1 MASSFTT
8 NFGIEKIGSGEQSG
22 AWGTTTNHN
31 LDLLDRIAS
40 FKAVGLTGTT
50 HTLTVREASP
60 DAGTENLQD
69 GMFRVIKFTGALG
82 ANNTVTVAPNTTTAY
97 FIFINATTD
106 SGSSGPYSVIIS
118 QGSGANITIP
128 NGHTAVVFC
137 DGAGSGAAV
146 TDAFASLYV
155 SDALRIGDGT
165 AEDTKIV
172 FDGNAQDF
180 YIGLDDSADDLVIG
194 SGSVVGTTPAVS
206 IDENQAVVF
215 PAAAVTIGDG
225 TAEDTKLVYNGNA
238 KDFYVGLDDSADK
251 LVVGVGSTVGTNG
264 VMTIDDDAVTIGD
277 GAAAD
282 TKIVYDGNA
291 KDFYV
296 GLDDSA
302 DKFVIG
308 VGSAVGT
315 NSILT
320 MDDDSVTLGDGAEVD
335 SKLVF
340 DGNAQDFYIGLDDS
354 ADDLVFGQGSTV
366 GSNIAFSIDENQLTN
381 FSHAAIGSTQT
392 ANATGSTTLD
402 FQTYQNF
409 ILTFT
414 GNVTLA
420 NPSTEAVGQSG
431 FIIIIQDGTGSR
443 TLALGTDYETAGGS
457 GLTISTAASAVD
469 VVPYVVKASGSI
481 QLGAAQLAFA

>member
-146 TDAFASLYV
+146 TDALASLYV

-225 TAEDTKLVYNGNA
+225 TAEDTKLVFDGNA

-251 LVVGVGSTVGTNG
+251 LVVGVGSTVGTSG

-277 GAAAD
+277 GAEVD

-308 VGSAVGT
+308 VGSTVGT

-340 DGNAQDFYIGLDDS
+340 DGNAQDFYIALDDS

-443 TLALGTDYETAGGS
+443 TLALGTDYETAGGA

>member
-225 TAEDTKLVYNGNA
+225 TAEDTKLVFDGNA

-251 LVVGVGSTVGTNG
+251 LVVGVGSTVGTSG

-277 GAAAD
+277 GAEAD

-308 VGSAVGT
+308 VGSTVGT

-340 DGNAQDFYIGLDDS
+340 DGNAQDFYIALDDS

-366 GSNIAFSIDENQLTN
+366 GSNVAFAIDENQVTS
-381 FSHAAIGSTQT
+381 FSHAAVGSTQT
-392 ANATGSTTLD
+392 ASVSGNTTLD

-409 ILTFT
+409 VLTFT
-414 GNVTLA
+414 ANVTFD

-431 FIIIIQDGTGSR
+431 FIIIIHNGAGR
-443 TLALGTDYETAGGS
+443 TLALGTDYETAGGA
-457 GLTISTAASAVD
+457 GLTLSSTASAVD